1 MKKIS
6 QGKVVEV
13 METVWKEIKKVSQGK
28 VVEVMETV
36 GPKSKVNS
44 GFLFLSLSKVNSRVN
59 RFCFLFF
66 INHYSARPVLS
77 NFLFLFLNI
86 SLQCEACV
94 AKIRIRTRQWLWIME
109 MDTKENTSKNYI
121 NQYLQ
126 HGRDKMNGFSTKTF
140 P

>member
-44 GFLFLSLSKVNSRVN
+44 GFLFLSLSKVNSLFLLLLSNWQGAELIDSV
-59 RFCFLFF
+59 FCFL
-66 INHYSARPVLS
+66 
-77 NFLFLFLNI
+77 
-86 SLQCEACV
+86 
-94 AKIRIRTRQWLWIME
+94 
-109 MDTKENTSKNYI
+109 
-121 NQYLQ
+121 
-126 HGRDKMNGFSTKTF
+126 
-140 P
+140 